1 LPDRET
7 RRRRRV
13 KEKIVLIDK
22 DLLSETLE
30 DRDRPADPWSRPDLP
45 IFMPAASVM
54 IRSMNVRRG

>member
-1 LPDRET
+1 MALKSVGRLPDRET

-30 DRDRPADPWSRPDLP
+30 DRDRPADPWSGPDLSDTYAGP
-45 IFMPAASVM
+45 RA
-54 IRSMNVRRG
+54 R